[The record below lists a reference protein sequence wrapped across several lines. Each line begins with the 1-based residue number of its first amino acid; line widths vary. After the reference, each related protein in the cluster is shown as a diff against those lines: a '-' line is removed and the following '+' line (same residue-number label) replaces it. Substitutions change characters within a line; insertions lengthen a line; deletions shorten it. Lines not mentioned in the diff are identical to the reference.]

1 MKDIELVESFYTR
14 VIGLINQMKFYG
26 DNIDDKRIVE
36 KVLRSIPPKFE
47 SLIVTFEENKYLS
60 KFTVDEFQSS
70 LINHEHRIG
79 RSNTSLEGAFV
90 AHPSI
95 IRGRGTR
102 ISNSRCRGRCFSKH
116 SNIPEIVVVRGQ
128 NINPTHPS
136 HHKFDK

>member
-79 RSNTSLEGAFV
+79 R
-90 AHPSI
+90 
-95 IRGRGTR
+95 
-102 ISNSRCRGRCFSKH
+102 
-116 SNIPEIVVVRGQ
+116 
-128 NINPTHPS
+128 
-136 HHKFDK
+136 